1 MEGTLPKSL
10 LRGMG
15 WVRIKCCALAEL
27 EETIGEEKTARE
39 AAFKFNVSLLHRE
52 LQ

>member
-15 WVRIKCCALAEL
+15 WVRIKRYALAEL
-27 EETIGEEKTARE
+27 DETVGKGKAKRE
-39 AAFKFNVSLLHRE
+39 GA
-52 LQ
+52 